1 MSRLPEVKR
10 EDLRA
15 EDQVYYDEIVESRGG
30 LRGPFPALIH
40 SPQLAARV
48 AATGHYARF
57 DCVLPQPLREVVT
70 LATAKEAG
78 NQYVFTAHARLAR
91 QVEVAE
97 STIDALKRGD
107 TPEGTPRD
115 DAMVMQ
121 FVRELL
127 RDHKVSDASFNAV
140 TERFGVQGAVDLVG
154 ILGHYLFVIQ
164 VINAF
169 DIQVAEGVT
178 PELPA

>member
-1 MSRLPEVKR
+1 MRVSEVQR
-10 EDLRA
+10 EDLSPA
-15 EDQVYYDEIVESRGG
+15 DQECYDEIVESRGG

-57 DCVLPQPLREVVT
+57 DCVLPLPLREVAV
-70 LATAKEAG
+70 LSTAREAA

-91 QVEVAE
+91 QAGVAE
-97 STIDALKRGD
+97 STIEALKRGD
-107 TPEGTPRD
+107 TPAGTPQD
-115 DAMVMQ
+115 DAVVMA
-121 FVRELL
+121 FVRELQ
-127 RDHKVSDASFNAV
+127 RDRKVSDASFKAV
-140 TERFGVQGAVDLVG
+140 VDRFGVQGAVDLTGLV
-154 ILGHYLFVIQ
+154 GHYLFVIQ